1 MSQNN
6 LFSAVTPLYYTSK
19 FFGLAP
25 TGWRKEN
32 NEGLCVAGR
41 GIASYL
47 WTFVWI
53 IGLCALLYIKVC
65 FVLSLGFDTK
75 YTFGVFIY
83 QTPLYT
89 ASIASLS
96 VGALINRS
104 KISDLLYKIS
114 VVDNVL
120 MKRKYALR
128 MYRHMSLTVSTVLV
142 LAMVTVC
149 GLSVSDAYSF
159 GDLNYEWMLGII
171 PFHVNIVSLVN
182 FYIFVLIL
190 RYKYKILND
199 QLVSSSVSMTRGHGT
214 DEPFRH
220 SGVTRMSVVATNTRK
235 VKTFPFALKMNVA
248 PSSETLVPISQTA
261 RRQIAEDT
269 GSNVPRRGAFYSRP
283 MPKRSTLP
291 ELSVQDFRSLYDQLY
306 DVSSL
311 INYIYGFPILSVILW
326 LVTATVSNTTFLLH
340 EGISA
345 TTAPSI
351 LLDLLYLML
360 LLLIMFFCHVTTDE
374 ARRSSVVV
382 QKLLLLE
389 TLDQVT
395 TCYLDRLF
403 VQLEGMRVAFTSCG
417 LFRLDMPRFCGILGV
432 ICTYV
437 VILTQIK

>member
-1 MSQNN
+1 M
-6 LFSAVTPLYYTSK
+6 
-19 FFGLAP
+19 
-25 TGWRKEN
+25 
-32 NEGLCVAGR
+32 
-41 GIASYL
+41 
-47 WTFVWI
+47 
-53 IGLCALLYIKVC
+53 
-65 FVLSLGFDTK
+65 
-75 YTFGVFIY
+75 
-83 QTPLYT
+83 
-89 ASIASLS
+89 
-96 VGALINRS
+96 
-104 KISDLLYKIS
+104 
-114 VVDNVL
+114 
-120 MKRKYALR
+120 
-128 MYRHMSLTVSTVLV
+128 
-142 LAMVTVC
+142 C

-159 GDLNYEWMLGII
+159 GDLSYEWMLGII
-171 PFHVNIVSLVN
+171 PFQVNIVLLVN
-182 FYIFVLIL
+182 FFIFLLIL

-220 SGVTRMSVVATNTRK
+220 SGATRMNVVPTNTTK
-235 VKTFPFALKMNVA
+235 VKTFSFALKMNVA
-248 PSSETLVPISQTA
+248 PSSERLVPMSQTA
-261 RRQIAEDT
+261 RRVIAEDAD
-269 GSNVPRRGAFYSRP
+269 SNIPRGAPNAFYSRP
-283 MPKRSTLP
+283 MPKRRTLP
-291 ELSVQDFRSLYDQLY
+291 ELSVQDLRSLYDQLY
-306 DVSSL
+306 DVSTL

-326 LVTATVSNTTFLLH
+326 LATATVSNTTFLLH

-382 QKLLLLE
+382 QKLLLFE

-417 LFRLDMPRFCGILGV
+417 LFRLDLPRFCGILGV